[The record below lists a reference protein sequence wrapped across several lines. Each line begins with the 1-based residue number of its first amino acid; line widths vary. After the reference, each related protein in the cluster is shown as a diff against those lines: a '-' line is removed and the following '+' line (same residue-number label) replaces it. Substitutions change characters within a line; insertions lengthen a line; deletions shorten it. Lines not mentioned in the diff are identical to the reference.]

1 MEERSRL
8 FLQESFELMTKT
20 QMSSE
25 QVYRFW
31 QMNVDEIDLLLS
43 AMPTL
48 AAQIIEKDRE
58 ERESIAHIFGLF
70 GRLIQRFPHGNRRV
84 NLELAIINYQI
95 CVDSFSQEREPSQWA
110 SYKYNL
116 GLAYFERVAGDR
128 EVNIELGIRA
138 YQDALKVITYQ
149 NFMVEWAK
157 IQHGLGTAYLHR
169 TQGDYRENIKLAI
182 EFFQNWMESHNTS
195 EFDFLWSKFHS
206 DLLLTYRDWITANR
220 QEVLGIIVDAFQD
233 SLTLYTRQNFPVE
246 WARTQ
251 YILGVAYSQRIM
263 GERKRNLELAIDAFR
278 AALEIYSCSGF
289 LCTKAIDV
297 DLAAYYTLKGF
308 PCPGFP
314 LEYRMI
320 QDDLEIACYDILEPD
335 LDLLQFEDLS
345 LNRLTYEVYRGQRA
359 IELTPEEFNLIKY
372 LMCNPQQI
380 LSRDLIIRNVWDCDF
395 SEELNIVEVHVRYLR
410 RKLEQEG
417 DRRLLYT
424 VRGFGYSLG
433 VHGHCG
439 ITGRE

>member
-1 MEERSRL
+1 MEERARL

-58 ERESIAHIFGLF
+58 ERESLAHIFGLF

-149 NFMVEWAK
+149 NF
-157 IQHGLGTAYLHR
+157 
-169 TQGDYRENIKLAI
+169 
-182 EFFQNWMESHNTS
+182 
-195 EFDFLWSKFHS
+195 
-206 DLLLTYRDWITANR
+206 
-220 QEVLGIIVDAFQD
+220 
-233 SLTLYTRQNFPVE
+233 PVE

-251 YILGVAYSQRIM
+251 YILGVAHSQRIM

-289 LCTKAIDV
+289 LCTEAIDV

-424 VRGFGYSLG
+424 VRGFGYTLG